1 MKCPEKVTVK
11 KEEDNWFIGI
21 LKLEF
26 WQKVIFSENTCDP
39 QEYKSEQTEMQR
51 YISYFWG
58 CIIRTPTTCLQKLTI
73 THDVTQT
80 KVCNLHT
87 SPFGMQKQILRLQIS
102 MHHLIAVAVLHACY
116 NLQVFQK
123 NIAVMNSSGEY
134 LARLNS
140 CNPARLSSFFS
151 QNWRI
156 RIIVYNLTGL
166 PHRGS
171 HYSFG
176 RPDMTP
182 EGLHPTQSL
191 ARHPRFV
198 TRWSSW

>member
-26 WQKVIFSENTCDP
+26 WQKDIFSENTCDP

-123 NIAVMNSSGEY
+123 NIAVMNSSGCPTVSTLHVWTAVIQPDCPVSSVKIEEY
-134 LARLNS
+134 ELL
-140 CNPARLSSFFS
+140 
-151 QNWRI
+151 
-156 RIIVYNLTGL
+156 YT
-166 PHRGS
+166 
-171 HYSFG
+171 
-176 RPDMTP
+176 T
-182 EGLHPTQSL
+182 
-191 ARHPRFV
+191 
-198 TRWSSW
+198 

>member
-123 NIAVMNSSGEY
+123 NIAVMNSSGCPTVSTLHVWTAVIQPDCPVSSVEIEEY
-134 LARLNS
+134 ELL
-140 CNPARLSSFFS
+140 
-151 QNWRI
+151 
-156 RIIVYNLTGL
+156 YT
-166 PHRGS
+166 
-171 HYSFG
+171 
-176 RPDMTP
+176 T
-182 EGLHPTQSL
+182 
-191 ARHPRFV
+191 
-198 TRWSSW
+198 